1 MDLIFLASTRPDLEW
16 FRSYYGTIF
25 PEGSIKA
32 SAAFVA
38 AVDKLVANPYIGRP
52 MVREGFRRLLIAKTP
67 FLIIY
72 QVSATRIDVVRI
84 WDQRADP
91 TKLGFQ
97 EEAAVLA

>member
-1 MDLIFLASTRPDLEW
+1 MDLIFLDSTGPDLDW
-16 FRSYYGTIF
+16 FRSYYGSIF

-38 AVDKLVANPYIGRP
+38 AVDRLMANPYIGRP
-52 MVREGFRRLLIAKTP
+52 MLREGFRKLLISKTP
-67 FLIIY
+67 FSIVY

-84 WDQRADP
+84 WDERANP
-91 TKLGFQ
+91 AKLGFQ